1 MRRYVKQT
9 AVLRERK
16 AIYIRELKIV
26 DEERGTF
33 EGYLSVFG
41 NADQGDDIVVK
52 GAFGKTLRELKSKQE
67 NTGSR
72 YLFPFLWMHDENQP
86 IGGCLQA
93 QEDEKGLFIRGEIDL
108 DTQIGQEKYS
118 GLKKGYICEMSIGYA
133 AIQRS
138 FKDGFRYLKEV
149 RLYEGSLITQG
160 AAMNPEALVTDVK
173 SASGKSSWPIADRA
187 RAWDNGAATKRIESW
202 ANGNAAKLASV
213 HFWKDPSKDGTEIGA
228 YKLLFCDVIGGAVKA
243 IPRAVFAC
251 AGSHGID
258 SADIGGDEAAVKARI
273 ASYYRRMTKQFNDDS
288 ISVPWEA
295 SKMANRHA
303 RRAKAASFSDAYN
316 AAQDD
321 LQEQFHDANIALV
334 QVIYAIM
341 CDETETDKSSA
352 VRAACDE
359 FADTMAEL
367 ADRAAAADFMP
378 RLDYDDDSFADSI
391 GNEVYGVDTD
401 DDSYT
406 GYYGVMSADR
416 EDEETKVGAAM
427 SKTNHEKMGAALKQV
442 KAGYQQL
449 QMLHKS
455 LSPTEQDY
463 QANALGAINDPS
475 RKLRAGADE
484 ERATTHI
491 TAEEGDAFES
501 ALANL
506 ARKYRRA

>member
-1 MRRYVKQT
+1 
-9 AVLRERK
+9 
-16 AIYIRELKIV
+16 
-26 DEERGTF
+26 
-33 EGYLSVFG
+33 
-41 NADQGDDIVVK
+41 
-52 GAFGKTLRELKSKQE
+52 
-67 NTGSR
+67 
-72 YLFPFLWMHDENQP
+72 
-86 IGGCLQA
+86 
-93 QEDEKGLFIRGEIDL
+93 
-108 DTQIGQEKYS
+108 
-118 GLKKGYICEMSIGYA
+118 
-133 AIQRS
+133 
-138 FKDGFRYLKEV
+138 
-149 RLYEGSLITQG
+149 
-160 AAMNPEALVTDVK
+160 
-173 SASGKSSWPIADRA
+173 
-187 RAWDNGAATKRIESW
+187 
-202 ANGNAAKLASV
+202 
-213 HFWKDPSKDGTEIGA
+213 
-228 YKLLFCDVIGGAVKA
+228 
-243 IPRAVFAC
+243 
-251 AGSHGID
+251 
-258 SADIGGDEAAVKARI
+258 
-273 ASYYRRMTKQFNDDS
+273 
-288 ISVPWEA
+288 
-295 SKMANRHA
+295 MANRHA

-475 RKLRAGADE
+475 RKSRAGADE